1 MMGNVPDSW
10 CSVPLSE
17 VVSINPGVDKSRLN
31 DEDEFP
37 FVPMPAVEAETG
49 RIDTTGRRT
58 FSEVKT
64 GFTSFSSGDVLFA
77 KITPCME
84 NGKMAVVPSLPND
97 VGFGSTEFHVL
108 RPSEAVN
115 NQLLYYFVSSSHVR
129 HEAQHQMTGAVGQKR
144 VSKRYLEVKEFP
156 LPPLNEQHRIVEK
169 IETLFAQ
176 LNHGEASLRDVQKL
190 LARYR
195 QSVLKAAVT
204 GQLTAD
210 WRAENADRL
219 ESGCDLLERIL
230 QARRENWQG
239 RGKYKEPLA
248 PDTSDL
254 PELPEGWVW
263 ASVDQ
268 ILRAGLSNGRSVR
281 DAQEGFPVLRLT
293 ALKDGVID
301 LSERKVGAWEAET
314 AEPYLVRRGDVL
326 VGRGNGSKKL
336 VGRGGLVDVEPDPVA
351 YPDTMIRIPVLLGVI
366 DPEWFL
372 QLWNSPFMR
381 SQIEEA
387 AKTTAGI
394 YKINQTDIRSFK
406 VPLPAIEEQNEVVER
421 VYEAFDKIRS
431 LERWCATELTRSAS
445 LRQSILKDAFAGKL
459 VPQDP
464 DDEPASELLARI
476 CVEHYA
482 AAPKKR
488 TRKKVTA

>member
-1 MMGNVPDSW
+1 MMESIPDSW

-17 VVSINPGVDKSRLN
+17 VVYINPGVDKSRLN

-49 RIDTTGRRT
+49 RIDTTGRRP

-84 NGKMAVVPSLPND
+84 NGKMAVVPSLPD
-97 VGFGSTEFHVL
+97 GVGFGSTEFHVL
-108 RPSEAVN
+108 RSSDAVDA
-115 NQLLYYFVSSSHVR
+115 QLLYYFVSSSSVR

-144 VSKRYLEVKEFP
+144 VPKRYLETKEFP
-156 LPPLNEQHRIVEK
+156 LPPLNEQRRIVDK
-169 IETLFAQ
+169 IESLFAQ
-176 LNHGEASLRDVQKL
+176 LDHGEASLRDVQKL

-210 WRAENADRL
+210 WRAENAERL
-219 ESGCDLLERIL
+219 ESGRDLLERIL

-239 RGKYKEPLA
+239 RGKYKEPVA
-248 PDTSDL
+248 PDTRDM

-263 ASVDQ
+263 TSVDQ

-301 LSERKVGAWEAET
+301 LFERKVGAWDAEK
-314 AEPYLVRRGDVL
+314 AEPYLVRKGDIL

-336 VGRGGLVDVEPDPVA
+336 VGRGGLVDVEPDQVA
-351 YPDTMIRIPVLLGVI
+351 YPDTMIRIPVLLGTI
-366 DPEWFL
+366 NPEWFL

-381 SQIEEA
+381 SQIEES

-394 YKINQTDIRSFK
+394 YKINQTDIRGFK
-406 VPLPAIEEQNEVVER
+406 VPLPAVEEQNEIVER

-431 LERWCATELTRSAS
+431 LERWCATELTRSAA

-464 DDEPASELLARI
+464 ADEPASELLARI
-476 CVEHYA
+476 RAERDA
-482 AAPKKR
+482 AASKKR